1 MQYTAKELAQLVK
14 GTIEGDENTRVWKPC
29 KIEEG
34 EEGGITFLG
43 NPKYTHWIYEKKASI
58 VIVRTDF
65 VAEHPIDST
74 LIRVDNPYLA
84 VAKLLHAFNQRN
96 KPPKGR
102 SCKSSVG
109 RHTKIGKGIY
119 MGPYAVVGR
128 HCTIGD
134 NVKIYPNACIGDN
147 VKIGDGTIIYA
158 GVKIYE
164 GVEIGRNCILHA
176 GCVIGADGFGFAPDG
191 NGGWD
196 KIDQIGNV
204 ILEDNVE
211 VGANTCVD
219 RATMGS
225 TILHEGVKVD
235 NLCQIAHN
243 VVVGRHTAMA
253 SQVGI
258 AGSCK
263 VGEDCIIAGQAGLVG
278 HITVGDHVTIGA
290 QSGVTHSVD
299 SNQSIFGSPAMEAS
313 KRRKVEVLV
322 RNIERL
328 AQRIANLESK

>member
-1 MQYTAKELAQLVK
+1 V
-14 GTIEGDENTRVWKPC
+14 
-29 KIEEG
+29 
-34 EEGGITFLG
+34 
-43 NPKYTHWIYEKKASI
+43 
-58 VIVRTDF
+58 
-65 VAEHPIDST
+65 
-74 LIRVDNPYLA
+74 
-84 VAKLLHAFNQRN
+84 
-96 KPPKGR
+96 
-102 SCKSSVG
+102 
-109 RHTKIGKGIY
+109 
-119 MGPYAVVGR
+119 
-128 HCTIGD
+128 GD

-147 VKIGDGTIIYA
+147 VKIGDNTIIYA

-176 GCVIGADGFGFAPDG
+176 GCVIGADGFGFAPTGD
-191 NGGWD
+191 GGWD

-225 TILHEGVKVD
+225 TILHQGVKID
-235 NLCQIAHN
+235 NLCQVAHN
-243 VVVGRHTAMA
+243 VVIGQNTAMA

-263 VGEDCIIAGQAGLVG
+263 VGSDCIIAGQAGLVG

-290 QSGVTHSVD
+290 QSGVTNSVS
-299 SNQSIFGSPAMEAS
+299 SNQTIFGSPAMEAS

-322 RNIERL
+322 RNIEKL
-328 AQRIANLESK
+328 ANRISALEKK